1 MNREVAVYA
10 GSGWDSFGDPV
21 LSSAWTLE
29 NLELRDGDSPSAS
42 YSLDDIPNS
51 LSLKLEA
58 NTAKPLTMNSP
69 SHPIIWRDL
78 PTNDDWAL
86 HTEVDF
92 ATVQQ
97 GDFYTGLLIE
107 MQEGAT
113 TTRYSFGLEDGDF
126 IRVKRSTGGGYSQ
139 LATSSWVEDGAVIR
153 VRRTGN
159 NLYFDYRTEPGA
171 WTNFHTRSIPAGTTA
186 RMGGM
191 FAATD
196 QARAVRF
203 ELDYALLVDP
213 SSTTDAL
220 EFLRVTEIMY
230 HPANPGEPEFI
241 EFINIGSAPLSLQ
254 NVALDDT
261 TPFAGFTFG
270 NTTLAP
276 GERGVLV
283 SDAAAITA
291 TYGAGVPIIGQWASG
306 ALSNGGEEVIIRD
319 PLGNVIHQFTY
330 DDAAPWPTAADGG
343 GSSLE
348 VINTEGDYNDPLNWR
363 ASTFPGGSPGQE
375 PQEDADLDGL
385 TDSEENNLGTNPL
398 NPDTDGDGMLDGA
411 EVIAGTNPLSA
422 ASAFRIT
429 SIASLTNPDEYTL
442 TWETVPGK
450 TYVLESQVL
459 LSGAWTEVITIV
471 ADAASESHIHLS
483 TNQKRFYRV
492 KVEE

>member
-1 MNREVAVYA
+1 M
-10 GSGWDSFGDPV
+10 
-21 LSSAWTLE
+21 
-29 NLELRDGDSPSAS
+29 
-42 YSLDDIPNS
+42 
-51 LSLKLEA
+51 
-58 NTAKPLTMNSP
+58 
-69 SHPIIWRDL
+69 
-78 PTNDDWAL
+78 
-86 HTEVDF
+86 
-92 ATVQQ
+92 
-97 GDFYTGLLIE
+97 
-107 MQEGAT
+107 
-113 TTRYSFGLEDGDF
+113 
-126 IRVKRSTGGGYSQ
+126 
-139 LATSSWVEDGAVIR
+139 
-153 VRRTGN
+153 
-159 NLYFDYRTEPGA
+159 
-171 WTNFHTRSIPAGTTA
+171 
-186 RMGGM
+186 
-191 FAATD
+191 
-196 QARAVRF
+196 
-203 ELDYALLVDP
+203 
-213 SSTTDAL
+213 
-220 EFLRVTEIMY
+220 
-230 HPANPGEPEFI
+230 
-241 EFINIGSAPLSLQ
+241 
-254 NVALDDT
+254 
-261 TPFAGFTFG
+261 
-270 NTTLAP
+270 
-276 GERGVLV
+276 
-283 SDAAAITA
+283 
-291 TYGAGVPIIGQWASG
+291 
-306 ALSNGGEEVIIRD
+306 IIRD